1 MSGSKMT
8 IKPKPKPTDLF
19 CGNCLEEVGILEST
33 NNTYFCGSCSRRYTR
48 PEVLTFDEMTSTKFK
63 WAKWGIAKP

>member
-19 CGNCLEEVGILEST
+19 CGNCLEEISMLESGCE
-33 NNTYFCGSCSRRYTR
+33 TYSCKCCNRKYMRLD
-48 PEVLTFDEMTSTKFK
+48 VLTFDEMTKAKFER
-63 WAKWGIAKP
+63 AKHKSQ